1 VNLILGHLIRRNVIR
16 STPGFPDPA
25 RLSAANWLISLRF
38 KHTGRQDSLVAICH
52 VLICHVLICHVLICH
67 VLVAMAGVSVVVKAV
82 LLWRRQSALMAVAP
96 KMANSN
102 QAAAKFK
109 IEAIRRRPVAG
120 CV

>member
-1 VNLILGHLIRRNVIR
+1 
-16 STPGFPDPA
+16 
-25 RLSAANWLISLRF
+25 
-38 KHTGRQDSLVAICH
+38 
-52 VLICHVLICHVLICH
+52 
-67 VLVAMAGVSVVVKAV
+67 MAGVSVVVKAD

>member
-38 KHTGRQDSLVAICH
+38 KHTGRQDSLVA
-52 VLICHVLICHVLICH
+52 ICHVLICHVLICH